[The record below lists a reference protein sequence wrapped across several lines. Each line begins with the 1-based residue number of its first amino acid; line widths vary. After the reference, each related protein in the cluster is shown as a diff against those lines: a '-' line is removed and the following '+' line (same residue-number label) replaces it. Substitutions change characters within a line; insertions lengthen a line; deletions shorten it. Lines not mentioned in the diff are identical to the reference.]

1 MINVQN
7 TDDNECFRWCLVRYL
22 NPADQE
28 ELQKLMKSLQ
38 RVFFFKDMK
47 FPVKTRHIPKIGK
60 KNSISISV
68 CGYENQE
75 KYPIYVPKKCCE
87 EKHVE

>member
-1 MINVQN
+1 MVLGQILKSWRPR
-7 TDDNECFRWCLVRYL
+7 TIAK
-22 NPADQE
+22 ADE
-28 ELQKLMKSLQ
+28 DFAK
-38 RVFFFKDMK
+38 RIYFKDMK
-47 FPVKTRHIPKIGK
+47 FPVKTRRIHKIGK

-68 CGYENQE
+68 CGYENKE